1 MNDEMRFSDDESRE
15 RTAGAF
21 LAITLLKGESGQT
34 GLGVVMNTKKANT
47 LSLPRLF
54 FSRKECLPTE
64 TSEDVPGESGIS
76 GYTTQDVREM
86 ITRTLPMELSKVQLA
101 GSYTA
106 TMRKTCSSSVT
117 KVKVFSELRHV
128 FIAMVSGRH
137 DSIPVSSLPRRERRS
152 IRVLVSL
159 QKAVEDIDP
168 GYFKSMQMALECLC
182 RDVSLGPFITPY
194 LETLNQRI
202 ASAQDKGGPEK
213 EAE

>member
-1 MNDEMRFSDDESRE
+1 MNDVIDFGDDESKE

-34 GLGVVMNTKKANT
+34 GLGAVMNMRKTNT

-64 TSEDVPGESGIS
+64 TSEDVPSESGIS

-106 TMRKTCSSSVT
+106 KMRKTCLSSLT

-128 FIAMVSGRH
+128 SVAMVSGQH
-137 DSIPVSSLPRRERRS
+137 NSIPASSLPRRERRS
-152 IRVLVSL
+152 IRVLVTL
-159 QKAVEDIDP
+159 QKAVEDLDP
-168 GYFKSMQMALECLC
+168 GYFKSMQIALECLC
-182 RDVSLGPFITPY
+182 RDVSLGPFIAPY

-202 ASAQDKGGPEK
+202 TGAQDKGDPEK